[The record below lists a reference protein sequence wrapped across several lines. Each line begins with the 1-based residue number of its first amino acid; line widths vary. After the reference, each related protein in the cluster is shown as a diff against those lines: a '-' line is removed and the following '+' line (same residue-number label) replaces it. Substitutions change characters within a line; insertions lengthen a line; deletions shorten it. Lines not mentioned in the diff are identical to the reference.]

1 MADVFKKQISRYYT
15 SAGRR
20 CEANTPG
27 ATRKLQLSRKW
38 YGTVG
43 GKAVPLCRDK
53 GASQKLLNKLLTD
66 ATMKQHG
73 MADYGP
79 HLKRPLA
86 EHLKDFQAYL
96 VGKGDDM
103 RHVAVVTSRLDAI
116 PLNST

>member
-1 MADVFKKQISRYYT
+1 MAQPFKKQIVRYYT
-15 SAGRR
+15 PDGDR
-20 CEANTPG
+20 CGPDAPG
-27 ATRKLQLSRKW
+27 AVRTVELSSKW